1 MKKLIIIFMVILS
14 FAACKANENY
24 NNLDDCKLEDKV
36 VEENT
41 KIYDAFKAC
50 SDYPWLSQIQ
60 FSPCTAIEKRIK
72 EIDDENSIKQISN
85 FKFERCN
92 LCGQSE
98 DIIMSVDV
106 ETKRSAFTVL
116 MVFLSGQDSAI
127 YSAATYNNELISYK
141 LIDIDNDSQ
150 KELLVDNTV
159 VSNGTW
165 RYIDILQFSNDSD
178 MIYLFEKSV
187 DSFQHELSYYF
198 SSDVPKKFIL
208 KDVKVN
214 GKKKMKTV
222 KKTYCY
228 CDKKYILEQQK
239 KVRNT

>member
-1 MKKLIIIFMVILS
+1 MKELIIIFMVILS
-14 FAACKANENY
+14 FVACKANENY
-24 NNLDDCKLEDKV
+24 NNLNNNKLEDKV

-50 SDYPWLSQIQ
+50 SAYPWLSQIQ
-60 FSPCTAIEKRIK
+60 FSPCTAIEKRVK
-72 EIDDENSIKQISN
+72 EIDDVNSINQISN
-85 FKFERCN
+85 FKFERCS

-106 ETKRSAFTVL
+106 ETKRSAFTLL
-116 MVFLSGQDSAI
+116 MVFLSGQDSEI

-150 KELLVDNTV
+150 KELLVDYTV

-187 DSFQHELSYYF
+187 DSFEHELSYYF

-214 GKKKMKTV
+214 GKKKMKTE

-228 CDKKYILEQQK
+228 RDKKYILE
-239 KVRNT
+239 

>member
-1 MKKLIIIFMVILS
+1 MVILS
-14 FAACKANENY
+14 FVACKANENY
-24 NNLDDCKLEDKV
+24 NNLNNNKLEDKV

-50 SDYPWLSQIQ
+50 SAYPWLSQIQ
-60 FSPCTAIEKRIK
+60 FSPCTAIEKRVK
-72 EIDDENSIKQISN
+72 E
-85 FKFERCN
+85 
-92 LCGQSE
+92 
-98 DIIMSVDV
+98 
-106 ETKRSAFTVL
+106 
-116 MVFLSGQDSAI
+116 
-127 YSAATYNNELISYK
+127 
-141 LIDIDNDSQ
+141 IDNDSQ
-150 KELLVDNTV
+150 KELLVDYTV

-187 DSFQHELSYYF
+187 DSFEHELSYYF

-214 GKKKMKTV
+214 GKKKMKTE

-228 CDKKYILEQQK
+228 RDKKYILE
-239 KVRNT
+239 

>member
-14 FAACKANENY
+14 FDACKAND
-24 NNLDDCKLEDKV
+24 NNLGNCNLEDKF
-36 VEENT
+36 VEEDT

-50 SDYPWLSQIQ
+50 SEYPWLSQMQ
-60 FSPCTAIEKRIK
+60 FSPCAAIEKKVK
-72 EIDDENSIKQISN
+72 EIDGENNINQVSN
-85 FKFERCN
+85 FKFEQCN
-92 LCGQSE
+92 LCGQSD

-106 ETKRSAFTVL
+106 ETKRSAFTLL
-116 MVFLSGQDSAI
+116 MVFLSGKDSEI
-127 YSAATYNNELISYK
+127 YSAVTYNNELISYK

-150 KELLVDNTV
+150 EELLVDYTV

-178 MIYLFEKSV
+178 LIYLFEKNV

-208 KDVKVN
+208 KDVKVD
-214 GKKKMKTV
+214 GKKKMKTE

-228 CDKKYILEQQK
+228 RDKKYILE
-239 KVRNT
+239 